1 MQRRRHK
8 EQASRRRITP
18 NKHCDKILTNC
29 LLPTSQQRATYTRL
43 KQRGDNLQVVAFDSA
58 GCPAYKTKLELDAWI
73 KNARE
78 MEAADGAD
86 LLSFTELRA
95 RIVRELVRAQASALL
110 RIRCE
115 AINLV

>member
-1 MQRRRHK
+1 MAADQRYGSKVKKYGDRV
-8 EQASRRRITP
+8 
-18 NKHCDKILTNC
+18 
-29 LLPTSQQRATYTRL
+29 